1 VKIGVHIFATD
12 ETIGVAE
19 LAREVEARGFESLW
33 LPEHTHIPTS
43 RESEWYR
50 GQELPR
56 EYSRTLDPFVAL
68 TCAAAATSTL
78 RIGTGICLIA
88 QRDPLVTAKAAAT
101 LDLVSAGRLLFGV
114 GLGWNAEEMR
124 DHGVDPATRRSRARE
139 VVMAMQGLWTQQKF
153 GYQGRFISF
162 EESWLWPK
170 PVQQPWPPLIVGGR
184 GGTRAFLDIAEFA
197 DGWMPDINM
206 LRLSALPG
214 LIDQLGDACRARGR
228 DPVPVTAVGARSE
241 PQRLEALGS
250 LGLDRVIFLLPSAPA
265 ADVFRALDDI
275 GAVLKATGLAEELSR

>member
-1 VKIGVHIFATD
+1 MKFGVHIFATD

-19 LAREVEARGFESLW
+19 LAAEVEARGFESLW

-68 TCAAAATSTL
+68 TCAAAATRTL
-78 RIGTGICLIA
+78 AVGTGICLVA
-88 QRDPLVTAKAAAT
+88 QHDPIVTAKAAAT
-101 LDLVSAGRLLFGV
+101 LDLVSAGRFLFGV

-139 VVMAMQGLWTQQKF
+139 VVLAMQGLWTEEKF
-153 GYQGRFISF
+153 GYHGRFVSF

-170 PVQQPWPPLIVGGR
+170 PVQRPWPPLIVGGR
-184 GGTRAFLDIAEFA
+184 GGARAFRDIAEYA
-197 DGWMPDINM
+197 DGWMPDVSM
-206 LRLSALPG
+206 LRISALPG
-214 LIDQLGDACRARGR
+214 LIDELGDACRAQGR
-228 DPVPVTAVGARSE
+228 DPVPVTAVGAK
-241 PQRLEALGS
+241 PQPERLEFLAS
-250 LGLDRVIFLLPSAPA
+250 LGLDRLIFLLPSAPA
-265 ADVFRALDDI
+265 AAVFSALDDI
-275 GAVLKATGLAEELSR
+275 GAALKVSGLAEELSR